1 MSYNDYNYSPYY
13 QPTCNDGR
21 GQNSY
26 QNSASTNG
34 RYQSSSY
41 GASNSSNAQQQP
53 SSAHSYLPQQP
64 QPSYTPT
71 TTAADRSAVSY
82 SNYGDS
88 PGTSQYQNVRGG
100 YSYSDEPAGTTPLSN
115 LAHAS
120 SLESSSRNGPG
131 TRDNRSLQ
139 QIIDYNR
146 AQNPHRNS
154 ASPLY
159 QSGNPSVDYS
169 QQRSESRG
177 AASSG
182 SYTAD
187 SAATDRR
194 ITTSS
199 QYSQFATAPGYNAP
213 TAAYT
218 ATTQDTGNPS
228 YSSYQPNQE
237 QRQSTYYAQ
246 PARPASGQSYHAR
259 DAQRNGRATQ
269 SPTVPLNPTPTATST
284 SYLEQKTPT
293 TSYRSEQTS
302 SHQRTVADRRRSPES
317 PAQVTGNRSTLPPST
332 VTGTQRLIPPL
343 TDTTNRQASRTPISP
358 EEPTPTTVDPSHVFN
373 HQEYQRRQAAAA
385 EGVRAKK
392 AAEAEEEIRKATEAA
407 AALKRVSESH
417 SAEPEQMAA
426 EMRQMI
432 EKMRDYKSKDPS
444 LFSQIW
450 EQVKKT
456 QPAGSVP
463 AAPPISA
470 KDVLPTA
477 SKVNEISSP
486 SPAPSRGIIGTIGGL
501 PDLGKFPALRRKRG
515 GKTDSPARRRKSG
528 SKTEDIAS
536 PRVNGSQTGPPIDP
550 AVIEASNQSLQQAT
564 QGAAA
569 NMTAAT
575 APVTQSQVIYVSG
588 TGPQGPGQVDA
599 NNAPRSSNSL
609 LAPAP
614 APAPDPAPTTTPS
627 TGKTAWP
634 EHKKWDLAVAAK
646 DILVAMPVNSAKA
659 NSISPEHILAYLNE
673 NPSYERLCQMIES
686 KGLIIER
693 SHFARC
699 LLEEVPDMRDAH
711 RPTSANAQVVTPKG
725 AGVGPSKQLRYVS
738 DKQSTLP
745 TPPPNARTSSASTA
759 QMTFSASQ
767 PPMTPQASATEQK
780 LAVPLTKSEQA
791 RKRTVLELVDLSQLS
806 DDDMPPPPKVQ
817 RLDDQS
823 ENPRP
828 PPPNQP
834 IDTLHGT
841 LQPAGTF
848 PPTSRPPFYPAPPS
862 HSTHQAPPSPSAP
875 APPSAA
881 PSSSASARQRELTNS
896 EDIVKPIDERKARK
910 RKRYDPKTIVRDVL
924 LAAGRHPTM
933 QPLNYHLDG
942 LRKTFK
948 HVNDV
953 SDLSTFRWDLVDP
966 GDPVPAPVAQEM
978 QPKTNAGKDDAED
991 DADGNDGDDEE
1002 AVKSVAVNTPTAALP
1017 IVAQPPK
1024 LLGPHRK
1031 RQPKHEKVDSS
1042 WMSSGLPDKQS
1053 NGSAPTTPQ
1062 APGSAPSIEGS
1073 STIKRRGRP
1082 PGTKNKHP
1090 RKSTGSLSQS
1100 TMASRTKIDTTPA
1113 QPSGL
1118 RNSVAGD
1125 GLAVV
1130 VPSPSPSLKDS
1141 QPKRG
1146 RPRKSS
1152 PKTSQQSRP
1161 MHRVYNCHWE
1171 SCPAELH
1178 NLETLKK
1185 HVNKHSDKFKDGGP
1199 FPCLWR
1205 GCGVAARTVEGAAE
1219 VEMNIDAGRQPLQFG
1234 THNIWAKHM
1243 DERHVSDYAWKVGD
1257 GPSIRSDSEVSDNV
1271 SESARRQNTP
1281 ITANGGRP
1289 DPLPLTSDR
1298 HGAKESHKAH
1308 GNASELD
1315 KAKAFM
1321 EASEMRRESFGAG
1334 IDRTGAT
1341 FVTKEKNALLDNSMG
1356 PLRKIPRMES

>member
-1 MSYNDYNYSPYY
+1 MSYNGYNYSPYY
-13 QPTCNDGR
+13 QPTGNDGR
-21 GQNSY
+21 GQNPY
-26 QNSASTNG
+26 QHSASTHG

-41 GASNSSNAQQQP
+41 GASNSSNAQQQA

-64 QPSYTPT
+64 QSSYTPT

-88 PGTSQYQNVRGG
+88 PGTSQYQNIRGG
-100 YSYSDEPAGTTPLSN
+100 YSYSDQPAGTTPLSS

-182 SYTAD
+182 SYTPD

-194 ITTSS
+194 VTASS
-199 QYSQFATAPGYNAP
+199 QYSQFATAPGYHAP

-269 SPTVPLNPTPTATST
+269 SPTVPLNPTPTATSI
-284 SYLEQKTPT
+284 SYLEQKSPT

-302 SHQRTVADRRRSPES
+302 SHQRTVADRRRSSES
-317 PAQVTGNRSTLPPST
+317 SAQVTGNRSTPPPST
-332 VTGTQRLIPPL
+332 IPDTHRSIPPL
-343 TDTTNRQASRTPISP
+343 GDTTNRQASRTPISP

-385 EGVRAKK
+385 EGERARK
-392 AAEAEEEIRKATEAA
+392 AEEAEEEARKATEAA

-417 SAEPEQMAA
+417 LAEPEQMAA

-477 SKVNEISSP
+477 SIVHETSSP
-486 SPAPSRGIIGTIGGL
+486 SPAPSRGVIGVIGGL

-515 GKTDSPARRRKSG
+515 GKTDSPARKRKSG
-528 SKTEDIAS
+528 GKTKDIAS

-564 QGAAA
+564 QGSAAD
-569 NMTAAT
+569 MTAAT

-588 TGPQGPGQVDA
+588 TGPQDPGQVDTS
-599 NNAPRSSNSL
+599 NAPRSSSSL

-614 APAPDPAPTTTPS
+614 APAPAPVPDPAPTTAPS

-634 EHKKWDLAVAAK
+634 EHKKWDLAVAARN
-646 DILVAMPVNSAKA
+646 ILIAMPVNSARA

-699 LLEEVPDMRDAH
+699 LLEEVPDMRGAH
-711 RPTSANAQVVTPKG
+711 RPTSANTQVVKPQG
-725 AGVGPSKQLRYVS
+725 AGVGPSKQLRYVNN
-738 DKQSTLP
+738 QQFTLP

-759 QMTFSASQ
+759 QVTFSASQ
-767 PPMTPQASATEQK
+767 PPVIPQASATEQK
-780 LAVPLTKSEQA
+780 PTVPLTKSEQA
-791 RKRTVLELVDLSQLS
+791 RKRNIHELVDLSQLS
-806 DDDMPPPPKVQ
+806 DDDMSPPPKVQ

-823 ENPRP
+823 ETPRP

-841 LQPAGTF
+841 LQPTSAF
-848 PPTSRPPFYPAPPS
+848 PTTSCPPFYPATPP
-862 HSTHQAPPSPSAP
+862 HSTHQAPASPSAP

-881 PSSSASARQRELTNS
+881 LSSSASARQRELTNS
-896 EDIVKPIDERKARK
+896 EDIVKPIDERQARK

-953 SDLSTFRWDLVDP
+953 SDLSTFRWDLIDP

-978 QPKTNAGKDDAED
+978 QPKTNAGEDEAED

-1002 AVKSVAVNTPTAALP
+1002 VVKSVAANTPTGALRTQP
-1017 IVAQPPK
+1017 TFQLKYPSNKANVSQKLVLILLSFLAHIVNDNQSI
-1024 LLGPHRK
+1024 K
-1031 RQPKHEKVDSS
+1031 RSI
-1042 WMSSGLPDKQS
+1042 
-1053 NGSAPTTPQ
+1053 
-1062 APGSAPSIEGS
+1062 APG
-1073 STIKRRGRP
+1073 
-1082 PGTKNKHP
+1082 
-1090 RKSTGSLSQS
+1090 
-1100 TMASRTKIDTTPA
+1100 
-1113 QPSGL
+1113 
-1118 RNSVAGD
+1118 
-1125 GLAVV
+1125 
-1130 VPSPSPSLKDS
+1130 
-1141 QPKRG
+1141 
-1146 RPRKSS
+1146 
-1152 PKTSQQSRP
+1152 
-1161 MHRVYNCHWE
+1161 
-1171 SCPAELH
+1171 
-1178 NLETLKK
+1178 
-1185 HVNKHSDKFKDGGP
+1185 
-1199 FPCLWR
+1199 
-1205 GCGVAARTVEGAAE
+1205 
-1219 VEMNIDAGRQPLQFG
+1219 
-1234 THNIWAKHM
+1234 
-1243 DERHVSDYAWKVGD
+1243 
-1257 GPSIRSDSEVSDNV
+1257 
-1271 SESARRQNTP
+1271 
-1281 ITANGGRP
+1281 
-1289 DPLPLTSDR
+1289 
-1298 HGAKESHKAH
+1298 
-1308 GNASELD
+1308 
-1315 KAKAFM
+1315 
-1321 EASEMRRESFGAG
+1321 
-1334 IDRTGAT
+1334 
-1341 FVTKEKNALLDNSMG
+1341 
-1356 PLRKIPRMES
+1356 